1 MVFVSQRMSSKKL
14 YLKLSLFG
22 KEVILAQSVKEFDS
36 TSIDNHISNIQCHS
50 LTFPKLSEID
60 LFSVGVFLK
69 LLLTRFFQF

>member
-1 MVFVSQRMSSKKL
+1 MVFVSQRMSSKRL
-14 YLKLSLFG
+14 YLRLSLFG
-22 KEVILAQSVKEFDS
+22 KKVILAQSVKEFDS

-50 LTFPKLSEID
+50 LACPKLSEID